1 MKTSLLF
8 ASLVSLAVL
17 HAARATMIRAD
28 YLPIGDV
35 RTDAIITKVIMAH
48 KNSLRS
54 AWSRFISFFNKRA
67 QLL

>member
-17 HAARATMIRAD
+17 HAARATMFRAD

-35 RTDAIITKVIMAH
+35 RTDAIITKVIWRIRIAFEVLGPGS
-48 KNSLRS
+48 SLS
-54 AWSRFISFFNKRA
+54 
-67 QLL
+67 